1 MNEELSG
8 IGVSADKL
16 AQLKERHGRVYLGR
30 ISYPARGGGQAS
42 EVFLYREPHAGEADL
57 FSGAARK
64 PNTANR
70 NLLSAVILAPDRGEV
85 MGRLRDYP
93 LAVQRFVDDELLPF
107 FGLGAEIETQQL

>member
-1 MNEELSG
+1 MSEDLTAIG
-8 IGVSADKL
+8 IGADEL

-30 ISYPARGGGQAS
+30 ISYPARGGGRAS

-70 NLLSAVILAPDRGEV
+70 NLLAAVILAPDRGEV
-85 MGRLRDYP
+85 MARLRDYP

-107 FGLGAEIETQQL
+107 FGLGAEIETRQL